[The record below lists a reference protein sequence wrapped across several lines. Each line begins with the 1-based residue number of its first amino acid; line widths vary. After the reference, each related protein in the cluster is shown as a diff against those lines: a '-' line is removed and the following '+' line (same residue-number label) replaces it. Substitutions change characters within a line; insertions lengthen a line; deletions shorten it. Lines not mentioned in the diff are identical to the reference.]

1 MKTLTFK
8 ELPQLQTFIFAD
20 EGGPGT
26 PDLGKFGYRGV
37 GVAVKLNDSQMISL
51 AELFADKKDSDGK
64 EEKQRPDSVEP
75 KDMQAEVISVDVG
88 IPQNKFHEIIARA
101 ELVQFLINLGRP
113 G

>member
-26 PDLGKFGYRGV
+26 PDLGRFGYCGV
-37 GVAVKLNDSQMISL
+37 MVAVKLNDRQLIGL
-51 AELFADKKDSDGK
+51 TELFSDKKDSDGK
-64 EEKQRPDSVEP
+64 EKKQPVSVKP
-75 KDMQAEVISVDVG
+75 KDMQAEVIAVDVG

-101 ELVQFLINLGRP
+101 ELVQFLINLDRP
-113 G
+113 V